1 MNKFPEPGLQY
12 ALSADDIAG
21 IKELYGEFLLPFP
34 DEGKYALNAQ
44 DKEDIAEAIQ
54 IENTAGLTNAAG
66 RKAAAE
72 SLKQLI
78 SFTEYRDKKSNRQ
91 LYDEFAALTLR
102 QTQKFSQSELKLQ
115 RRLLTVGTVTAVR
128 MQEDRK
134 NGINDMD
141 LDFIS
146 LPFPLIPCSEKK
158 P

>member
-1 MNKFPEPGLQY
+1 MY
-12 ALSADDIAG
+12 
-21 IKELYGEFLLPFP
+21 KEIESYHKLPFP

-54 IENTAGLTNAAG
+54 IENSAGLTNPAG
-66 RKAAAE
+66 RRSAAE

-78 SFTEYRDKKSNRQ
+78 SFTEYREKKSNRQ

-134 NGINDMD
+134 KGINDMD

-146 LPFPLIPCSEKK
+146 HTVSTHAMLREKTIDLIAE
-158 P
+158 